1 LIDTLHPKASAW
13 YSAFHHSNGSV
24 HPIILPDNPEEVPQT
39 PGEYELTEV
48 TSIPD
53 PSDQENERPDMV
65 VLDCRANAK
74 GQREEDALLENTSQ
88 SNESDNTSMDQSPV
102 PPAPLKETS
111 FSIGLQVLFPFLL
124 AGFGTVAAGMV
135 LDIVQH
141 WTVFTEVTEVFILV
155 PALLGL
161 KGNLEMT
168 LASRLSTAANIGQ
181 MDTAKDMWKMIMG
194 NLALIQV
201 QATVVGF
208 LASIAAVIFGWIP
221 EGNFK
226 MGHAVLLCASSVAT
240 AFIASLLLGLIMIG
254 VIIASRKVGIN
265 PDNVA
270 TPIAAS
276 LGDLITLA
284 LLAGISTGLY
294 KELEFNDYAN
304 PMVCAFFVALT
315 PIWVLIARRTPS
327 TREVLYSG
335 WEPVIIAMA
344 ISSVGGL
351 ILDKTVS
358 NPNFAGMAV
367 FTPVINGVG
376 GNLVA
381 VQASRISTYL
391 HMNAL
396 PIAEPNPAPRK
407 CPTPWSTFFG
417 SGVNARSARVLFLL
431 VAPGHLVFLYT
442 INSMQGGHT
451 TLTSVFI
458 AFYLAAALLQVVI
471 LLYLADWMVNWMWHR
486 GMDPDNFSIPYLTAL
501 GDLLG
506 TGFLALCF
514 HILWLIGDRDT
525 DVGD

>member
-1 LIDTLHPKASAW
+1 M
-13 YSAFHHSNGSV
+13 
-24 HPIILPDNPEEVPQT
+24 
-39 PGEYELTEV
+39 

-53 PSDQENERPDMV
+53 RSDQENERPDMV

-74 GQREEDALLENTSQ
+74 GQREEDALLENASQ
-88 SNESDNTSMDQSPV
+88 SNESDDTSTDQSPV

-284 LLAGISTGLY
+284 LLAGIST
-294 KELEFNDYAN
+294 EFNDYAN

-506 TGFLALCF
+506 TGFLALKF
-514 HILWLIGDRDT
+514 TRLSKSVQLVMVTGYLSSLISSPS
-525 DVGD
+525 VSAPAASI

>member
-1 LIDTLHPKASAW
+1 MSNSTEQKEIGLVYHVNG
-13 YSAFHHSNGSV
+13 SAF
-24 HPIILPDNPEEVPQT
+24 PIDASSDDFTISIT
-39 PGEYELTEV
+39 PSSSKELVETESSEYLTE
-48 TSIPD
+48 
-53 PSDQENERPDMV
+53 EREQVSRTEAAVRDS
-65 VLDCRANAK
+65 RANAK
-74 GQREEDALLENTSQ
+74 GLREEDALLENGSQ
-88 SNESDNTSMDQSPV
+88 SIDSDDISSDPSR
-102 PPAPLKETS
+102 APDSLKETS
-111 FSIGLQVLFPFLL
+111 FSIGLQVVFPFLL

-141 WTVFTEVTEVFILV
+141 WNVFKEVTEVFILV

-181 MDTAKDMWKMIMG
+181 MDSAAEQWKMITG

-208 LASIAAVIFGWIP
+208 LASVAAVVFGWIP
-221 EGNFK
+221 EGHFRLD
-226 MGHAVLLCASSVAT
+226 HAVLLCASSMAT
-240 AFIASLLLGLIMIG
+240 AFIASLILGVIMVG
-254 VIIASRKVGIN
+254 VIIGSRKIGIN

-284 LLAGISTGLY
+284 LLSGISWGLY
-294 KELEFNDYAN
+294 IQLQAHPYIN
-304 PMVCAFFVALT
+304 PLVCAFFVALT
-315 PIWVLIARRTPS
+315 PLWIIISKKNPA

-335 WEPVIIAMA
+335 WEPVIIAMT

-358 NPNFAGMAV
+358 DPNFAGIAV

-391 HMNAL
+391 HLSAV
-396 PIAEPNPAPRK
+396 PGAAPGGMRK
-407 CPTPWSTFFG
+407 SCPSPCHTFC
-417 SGVNARSARVLFLL
+417 SSDLNSRSSRVLFLL
-431 VAPGHLVFLYT
+431 VVPGHLVFLYI

-451 TLTSVFI
+451 TLTPIFI
-458 AFYLAAALLQVVI
+458 AFYMMAALLQVLI
-471 LLYLADWMVNWMWHR
+471 LLYVADWMIHWMWGR

-506 TGFLALCF
+506 TGFLALSF

>member
-1 LIDTLHPKASAW
+1 
-13 YSAFHHSNGSV
+13 
-24 HPIILPDNPEEVPQT
+24 
-39 PGEYELTEV
+39 
-48 TSIPD
+48 
-53 PSDQENERPDMV
+53 MV

-74 GQREEDALLENTSQ
+74 GQREEDALLENASQ
-88 SNESDNTSMDQSPV
+88 SNESDDTSTDQSLV

-284 LLAGISTGLY
+284 LLAGISTEY
-294 KELEFNDYAN
+294 NDYAN

-417 SGVNARSARVLFLL
+417 SGVNSRSARVLFLL

-451 TLTSVFI
+451 TLTSVFV

-514 HILWLIGDRDT
+514 HDKISDFASFA
-525 DVGD
+525 

>member
-1 LIDTLHPKASAW
+1 RS
-13 YSAFHHSNGSV
+13 GM
-24 HPIILPDNPEEVPQT
+24 
-39 PGEYELTEV
+39 V
-48 TSIPD
+48 TKQRL
-53 PSDQENERPDMV
+53 DQENERPDMV

-74 GQREEDALLENTSQ
+74 GQREEDALLENASQ
-88 SNESDNTSMDQSPV
+88 SNESDDTSTDQSPV

-284 LLAGISTGLY
+284 LLAGIST
-294 KELEFNDYAN
+294 EFNDYAN

>member
-1 LIDTLHPKASAW
+1 NLPHGTLSDDTS
-13 YSAFHHSNGSV
+13 
-24 HPIILPDNPEEVPQT
+24 T
-39 PGEYELTEV
+39 
-48 TSIPD
+48 
-53 PSDQENERPDMV
+53 
-65 VLDCRANAK
+65 
-74 GQREEDALLENTSQ
+74 
-88 SNESDNTSMDQSPV
+88 DQSPV

-135 LDIVQH
+135 LDMVQH
-141 WTVFTEVTEVFILV
+141 WQVFQEVTEVFILV

-168 LASRLSTAANIGQ
+168 LASRLSTAANIGH
-181 MDTAKDMWKMIMG
+181 MDTAKEMWNMIMG

-221 EGNFK
+221 EGEFK
-226 MGHAVLLCASSVAT
+226 LNHAVLLCASSVAT

-284 LLAGISTGLY
+284 LLALPSAGY
-294 KELEFNDYAN
+294 NDYVN
-304 PMVCAFFVALT
+304 PLVCVFFVALT
-315 PIWVLIARRTPS
+315 PIWVLIARKIPS
-327 TREVLYSG
+327 TKEVLYSG

-367 FTPVINGVG
+367 FTPVINGVA

-391 HMNAL
+391 HMNGLA
-396 PIAEPNPAPRK
+396 IGEPDPASQK
-407 CPTPWSTFFG
+407 CITPCSTFFG
-417 SGVNARSARVLFLL
+417 SGVNSRSARVLFLL

-451 TLTSVFI
+451 TLTSIFI
-458 AFYLAAALLQVVI
+458 AFYLAAALLQVMI
-471 LLYLADWMVNWMWHR
+471 LLYLADWMVQWMWGR